1 MTGFGHGLFGICLA
15 AVLLA
20 ACGDG
25 GGADDATADP
35 SLFAKLG
42 DPLPTVSS
50 AEQAAFERGRQIA
63 LRRFTPATGL
73 GPAFNVSFC
82 GGCHEKP
89 VLGGSAG
96 HYRDFTLVG
105 RKLLD
110 DTVVPRG
117 KNGVQRQYSLE
128 LGREP
133 SDMEANVIAPRN
145 PIPFFGAGLLLEIP
159 EEEILRRTD
168 PDDLDADGISGRANI
183 VDGFVGRFGRKAQT
197 SSLEIFLRGPLFNH
211 LGITTEPLS
220 ASRRALLPMRLGG
233 AARTTAALILKQ
245 AVIPDTDTIDLDGA
259 PDPELS
265 DQDLFDLLSF
275 TMLLAPPTPD
285 EPSPQTRRG
294 SDLFSSLGCDSCHSR
309 SLEGPRGPVP
319 AYTDL
324 LLHDMGEALADRFS
338 MQGAGPA
345 EFRTQPLWGVVAVA
359 PYLHD
364 GRAGTLD
371 EAIRWHGGE
380 AEASATAYAEL
391 SEGEQGDLLAFLAS
405 LGGATETSEGLLP
418 PGTAVPDV
426 GAWGGPSAALD
437 EPAQQLFLRGR
448 ALFDRDVPWN
458 EGTGPL
464 FNGDS
469 CRACHFDPVIGG
481 AGPSGVDAMRQG
493 VFEDGE
499 FRAPRDGTG
508 LPRHANFAGRP
519 EPDPEASFFEPRQTP
534 ALFGLGLVER
544 IPRQLIEDNADP
556 EDLDNDGITGRAHIL
571 NDGELGRFGWKAN
584 VPSLREFVR
593 DALSN
598 ELGLTV
604 PMEPGLSFGHPDD
617 EDEAEDPEIDIE
629 SIDAIA
635 GYLSLLAPPPR
646 TKTDPAREDEGE
658 QIFETVGCG
667 SCHVPSFPTTDG
679 AEVHPYSDLLLHD
692 VAEDGVLG
700 IEEGAAGIHDFR
712 TPPLWGLG
720 QTGPYMHDG
729 RASSIEAAIGAHA
742 GEASRSRNAVSA
754 LSSEER
760 AALLAFLKSL

>member
-1 MTGFGHGLFGICLA
+1 MTVFRRGLLGICLA
-15 AVLLA
+15 VVLLA
-20 ACGDG
+20 ACGDDV
-25 GGADDATADP
+25 DDATPDP

-42 DPLPTVSS
+42 DPLPMVSS
-50 AEQAAFERGRQIA
+50 AEQTAFERGRQIA

-73 GPAFNVSFC
+73 GPEFNVSFC

-105 RKLLD
+105 RKLID

-117 KNGVQRQYSLE
+117 KNGVQRQFSLD
-128 LGREP
+128 LGRDP
-133 SDMEANVIAPRN
+133 SDMNANVIAPRN
-145 PIPFFGAGLLLEIP
+145 PIPFFGVGLLVEIS
-159 EEEILRRTD
+159 EEEILRRAD

-211 LGITTEPLS
+211 MGITTRPLS
-220 ASRRALLPMRLGG
+220 ASRRALLPMQLGG
-233 AARTTAALILKQ
+233 ASSTRAAIVLKQ
-245 AVIPDTDTIDLDGA
+245 AVIPDADTIDLDAA

-285 EPSPQTRRG
+285 EPNSQTRRG
-294 SDLFSSLGCDSCHSR
+294 SELFSNLGCDACHSR
-309 SLEGPRGPVP
+309 SLQGPRGPIP
-319 AYTDL
+319 AYSDL
-324 LLHDMGEALADRFS
+324 LLHDMGEALADGFS
-338 MQGAGPA
+338 MGGAGPA

-380 AEASATAYAEL
+380 AEASAEAYAEL
-391 SEGEQGDLLAFLAS
+391 SEAEQGDLLAFLAS
-405 LGGATETSEGLLP
+405 LGGATQTSEGLLSP
-418 PGTAVPDV
+418 DAPVPGLGT
-426 GAWGGPSAALD
+426 WGGPAVTLD
-437 EPAQQLFLRGR
+437 EQARRLFLRGR
-448 ALFDRDVPWN
+448 ELFDRDVPWS

-493 VFEDGE
+493 IFEDGE
-499 FRAPRDGTG
+499 FRAPQGGTG
-508 LPRHANFAGRP
+508 LPRHTNFPGRP
-519 EPDPEASFFEPRQTP
+519 EPDPAANFFEPRQTP
-534 ALFGLGLVER
+534 PLFGLGLVER
-544 IPRQLIEDNADP
+544 IPRELIEDEADP
-556 EDLDNDGITGRAHIL
+556 EDLDSDGISGRAQVL
-571 NDGELGRFGWKAN
+571 NDGQLGRFGWKAN

-604 PMEPGLSFGHPDD
+604 PMEPGLSFGQLDD
-617 EDEAEDPEIDIE
+617 EDEAQDPEIGVDAIE
-629 SIDAIA
+629 AIA

-646 TKTDPAREDEGE
+646 TRTDPALEDEGE
-658 QIFETVGCG
+658 QIFESVGCA
-667 SCHVPSFPTTDG
+667 SCHVPSFPTADG
-679 AEVHPYSDLLLHD
+679 IEVRLYSDLLLHD
-692 VAEDGVLG
+692 VAEDDALG
-700 IEEGAAGIHDFR
+700 IEEGAAGIRDFR

-720 QTGPYMHDG
+720 QTAPYMHDG
-729 RASSIEAAIGAHA
+729 RASSIEAAIEAHA
-742 GEASRSRNAVSA
+742 GEASSSRESASA
-754 LSSEER
+754 LSAEEQ
-760 AALLAFLKSL
+760 AALLAFLRSL